1 MSNTFPQ
8 SGAAEPQ
15 ANPRRSN
22 GTDAVISTQPIYTPA
37 MTTKW
42 GDDIL
47 ICHLADEP
55 ELSEEFAGIFAV
67 LNDHTAGHSN
77 HVVLN
82 FSGVTYLNS
91 SHIAQLLR
99 MRKRLMDLDRTLV
112 LCAMNDNV
120 WSVLSLSGL
129 DKVFRYAPDPMTA
142 LAGLQLESSPSD
154 EGG

>member
-1 MSNTFPQ
+1 MP
-8 SGAAEPQ
+8 
-15 ANPRRSN
+15 
-22 GTDAVISTQPIYTPA
+22 
-37 MTTKW
+37 TKW

-55 ELSEEFAGIFAV
+55 ELSEEFAALFAV
-67 LNDHTAGHSN
+67 LNDATPGHGN
-77 HVVLN
+77 HVVMN

-99 MRKRLMDLDRTLV
+99 MRKRLMDLDRNLV

-142 LAGLQLESSPSD
+142 LAGLQLESSTSD
-154 EGG
+154 EGA

>member
-1 MSNTFPQ
+1 MP
-8 SGAAEPQ
+8 
-15 ANPRRSN
+15 
-22 GTDAVISTQPIYTPA
+22 
-37 MTTKW
+37 TKW

-55 ELSEEFAGIFAV
+55 ELSEEFAALFAL
-67 LNDHTAGHSN
+67 LNEQTEAGN

-82 FSGVTYLNS
+82 FGGVTYLNS

-99 MRKRLMDLDRTLV
+99 MRKRLMDLGRSLV
-112 LCAMNDNV
+112 LCAMTDNV

-142 LAGLQLESSPSD
+142 LAGLQLESTSD
-154 EGG
+154 EGA

>member
-1 MSNTFPQ
+1 MGDVARNLT
-8 SGAAEPQ
+8 
-15 ANPRRSN
+15 RY
-22 GTDAVISTQPIYTPA
+22 TVIMPN
-37 MTTKW
+37 KW

-47 ICHLADEP
+47 ISNLADEP
-55 ELSEEFAGIFAV
+55 ELSEEFAAIFAV
-67 LNDHTAGHSN
+67 LNDQEAARAN

-91 SHIAQLLR
+91 SHIAQMLR
-99 MRKRLMDLDRTLV
+99 MRKRLMDLERALV

-142 LAGLQLESSPSD
+142 LAGLQLESTSD
-154 EGG
+154 EGA

>member
-1 MSNTFPQ
+1 MPS
-8 SGAAEPQ
+8 
-15 ANPRRSN
+15 
-22 GTDAVISTQPIYTPA
+22 
-37 MTTKW
+37 KW

-55 ELSEEFAGIFAV
+55 ELSEEFAAIFAV
-67 LNDHTAGHSN
+67 LNDQSEGHAH
-77 HVVLN
+77 HVVVN

-99 MRKRLMDLDRTLV
+99 MRKRLMDLDRSLV
-112 LCAMNDNV
+112 LCAMSDNV

>member
-1 MSNTFPQ
+1 MTHLFPR
-8 SGAAEPQ
+8 SGSEEPLADHQ
-15 ANPRRSN
+15 RTTR
-22 GTDAVISTQPIYTPA
+22 TDPVHPPQPIYTPT

-112 LCAMNDNV
+112 LCAMTDNV

>member
-1 MSNTFPQ
+1 MPS
-8 SGAAEPQ
+8 
-15 ANPRRSN
+15 
-22 GTDAVISTQPIYTPA
+22 
-37 MTTKW
+37 KW

-47 ICHLADEP
+47 ISNLADEP
-55 ELSEEFAGIFAV
+55 ELSEEFAAVFAV
-67 LNDHTAGHSN
+67 LHDQTEGTSS

-99 MRKRLMDLDRTLV
+99 MRKRLMDLGRTLV
-112 LCAMNDNV
+112 LCAMTDNV

-142 LAGLQLESSPSD
+142 LAGLQLESTSD
-154 EGG
+154 EGA